1 MYLRL
6 GLGDSFHL
14 YIDGFN
20 FIHKHCPTR
29 TGSGVALYNY
39 STKLNQTTCKHWLSV
54 DYVLIPILQ
63 NFYLSRSLNL
73 RRKTSL
79 LASSTGRQTKELMTF
94 YKKNNELLTKISRE
108 NKICF
113 IMGDF
118 NLNLFFKL
126 STASSHWQILGCFF
140 IQICFSHD
148 KSACVRENSAHCK
161 AIDDIYRY

>member
-6 GLGDSFHL
+6 GLGDSLHL

-20 FIHKHCPTR
+20 CIHKHCPTR
-29 TGSGVALYNY
+29 TGSGVALQNY

-79 LASSTGRQTKELMTF
+79 LASSTGHQTKELMTF
-94 YKKNNELLTKISRE
+94 YKKKIMSCLRKSLGKTKYALLWVIS
-108 NKICF
+108 IWIWF
-113 IMGDF
+113 
-118 NLNLFFKL
+118 LNFQQHQATGKFLDVFLFKYVFPMI
-126 STASSHWQILGCFF
+126 SQP
-140 IQICFSHD
+140 
-148 KSACVRENSAHCK
+148 ACE
-161 AIDDIYRY
+161 